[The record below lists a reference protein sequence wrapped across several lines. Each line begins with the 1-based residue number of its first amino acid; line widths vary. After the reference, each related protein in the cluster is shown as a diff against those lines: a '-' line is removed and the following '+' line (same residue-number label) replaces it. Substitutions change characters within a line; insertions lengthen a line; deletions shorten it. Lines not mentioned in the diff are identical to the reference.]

1 MSYEETNNF
10 LHRLPVHMEA
20 SLVGSTY
27 ILGEGNDVDIM
38 WLVSD
43 YQEATRLLIKDGYEY
58 DKDYEDDR
66 FASLRKG
73 EVNVIV
79 TAEGLR
85 YRNTL
90 IAAEVCKYLKVW
102 ERDDRIAV
110 HRIIRDGKTAENCM
124 SPPEEA
130 SFDVFDD

>member
-1 MSYEETNNF
+1 MTWKETGNF
-10 LHRLPVHMEA
+10 LRSLPVHIEA

-79 TAEGLR
+79 TAEEER

-90 IAAEVCKYLKVW
+90 IAAEVCKYLKVA

-124 SPPEEA
+124 SPA
-130 SFDVFDD
+130 QDIAFDDFD